1 MTTLTLEVGLYGKLP
16 SHGDFLRRRVS
27 DAFVTVWDGWL
38 QECVA
43 ASRDALGDQWLD
55 VYLTSPAWRFAAAAG
70 VFGERPMLGLMVP
83 SVDRVGRYFHMAVVA
98 GLPPGSDVVRAA
110 SAAEPFF
117 AAAERLLIDTL
128 ASTHVDFNAFDR
140 DVMNLAGELETC
152 VLAPVAG
159 LDTSAARVLA
169 DGAGAAC
176 WQVPM
181 EDVSQLPAVFEQL
194 CSRRIADL
202 YDPVVLWW
210 TSGSL
215 EVEPSCLLGKG
226 LPPPQRFAA
235 LLDGAWIDWSRVAR
249 DEPPAPLD
257 VELAADDPTPPR
269 FRSAGATNIGRV
281 RTVNQDAYVERSE
294 VGIWAVADGLGGHL
308 DGEVASRMVCDGLV
322 DFVPAASFEETIEAA
337 GERIR
342 EVNAH
347 LVRAAEREHVPMR
360 SGSTVVALL
369 TRGTRCA
376 ILWAGDSRAYR
387 LRAGRL
393 DQLTQDHALP
403 ESEGGGNGS
412 TAITRAVGAEKL
424 LELDVYRDRVRPG
437 DRFLLCSDGLT
448 RVLPEDRIQTSMAAP
463 DPQSAVDALVAG
475 TLAAGAPD
483 NVTAVIVDAY
493 TDG

>member
-1 MTTLTLEVGLYGKLP
+1 VGLYGKLP

-27 DAFVTVWDGWL
+27 DRFVDVWDGWL
-38 QECVA
+38 QECFA
-43 ASRDALGDQWLD
+43 ASRDVLGDRWLD

-70 VFGERPMLGLMVP
+70 VFDDQPMLGLMVP
-83 SVDRVGRYFHMAVVA
+83 SVDRVGRYFHLAVVA
-98 GLPPGSDVVRAA
+98 ALTPERDVITTA

-140 DVMNLAGELETC
+140 DVMNLAGDLAACTLSQPAGLEAAAAG
-152 VLAPVAG
+152 VLAE
-159 LDTSAARVLA
+159 TAA
-169 DGAGAAC
+169 AAS

-181 EDVSQLPAVFEQL
+181 ADVSELTTVLAHL
-194 CSRRIADL
+194 SARRIAEL

-210 TSGSL
+210 TSGSS
-215 EVEPSCLLGKG
+215 EVEPSCLLGRG
-226 LPPPQRFAA
+226 LPQPPTFAA
-235 LLDGAWIDWSRVAR
+235 LLDGAWVGWSRVAR
-249 DEPPAPLD
+249 EEPPPPDTD
-257 VELAADDPTPPR
+257 VVADDPTPPR
-269 FRSAGATNIGRV
+269 FRSAGATNVGRV

-294 VGIWAVADGLGGHL
+294 VGIWVVADGLGGHE

-322 DFVPAASFEETIEAA
+322 DFVPPASFEETIQAA

-347 LVRAAEREHVPMR
+347 LVRAAEREHVAMR

-387 LRAGRL
+387 LRGGRL
-393 DQLTQDHALP
+393 DQLTQDHSLP

-412 TAITRAVGAEKL
+412 TAITRAVGAEKM

-448 RVLPEDRIQTSMAAP
+448 RVLPEDRIQTSMAVA
-463 DPQSAVDALVAG
+463 DPQSAVEALVAG

-493 TDG
+493 TDA